1 MKNSIFFLGIALLSF
16 ITVSTASNNIPTAKN
31 EFATVT
37 YDDDVTPLC
46 QAIIKGDIEVVK
58 KFIEY
63 GVDVNQKSNGLT
75 PLMIAARSNKTE
87 IVKYLIEN
95 CKVKINEKDSNGFTA
110 LKYAELSNATE
121 SIEIL
126 KNHK

>member
-1 MKNSIFFLGIALLSF
+1 MKNSIFFLGIALFAF
-16 ITVSTASNNIPTAKN
+16 INISTASNTISVVNKEKTTIS
-31 EFATVT
+31 
-37 YDDDVTPLC
+37 YDDVTPLC
-46 QAIIKGDIEVVK
+46 VAIIKGDLEIVK

-75 PLMIAARSNKTE
+75 PLMIAARSNKVT
-87 IVKYLIEN
+87 IVKYLVEN
-95 CKVKINEKDSNGFTA
+95 CNVKINEKDSNGFTA

>member
-1 MKNSIFFLGIALLSF
+1 MKNSIFFLGIALFAF
-16 ITVSTASNNIPTAKN
+16 INISTASNTISVVNKEKTTISL
-31 EFATVT
+31 
-37 YDDDVTPLC
+37 DDVTPLC
-46 QAIIKGDIEVVK
+46 VAIIKGDLEIVK

-75 PLMIAARSNKTE
+75 PLMIAARSNKAT
-87 IVKYLIEN
+87 IVKYLVEN
-95 CKVKINEKDSNGFTA
+95 CNVKINEKDSNGFTA

>member
-1 MKNSIFFLGIALLSF
+1 MKNSIFFLGIALFAF
-16 ITVSTASNNIPTAKN
+16 INISTASNTISVVNKEKTTISL
-31 EFATVT
+31 
-37 YDDDVTPLC
+37 DDVTPLC
-46 QAIIKGDIEVVK
+46 VAIIKGDLEIVK

-75 PLMIAARSNKTE
+75 PLMIAARSNKVT
-87 IVKYLIEN
+87 IVKYLVEN
-95 CKVKINEKDSNGFTA
+95 CNVKINEKDSNGFTA

>member
-1 MKNSIFFLGIALLSF
+1 MKNSIFFLGIALFAF
-16 ITVSTASNNIPTAKN
+16 INVSTASNTIS
-31 EFATVT
+31 TVNKEKIT
-37 YDDDVTPLC
+37 INYDDITPLC
-46 QAIIKGDIEVVK
+46 VAIIKGDLEVVK
-58 KFIEY
+58 KFVEY
-63 GVDVNQKSNGLT
+63 GSDVNQKSNGLT

-95 CKVKINEKDSNGFTA
+95 CKVNINEKDSNGFTA